1 MAKFINDMFKAITE
15 KPTMTYIYPY
25 NSPLGGIMIS
35 SNGKEI
41 KGLWFEEQEYSGDT
55 LTKEYKENALPVFDE
70 TKKWLDTYFSG
81 KAPDFIPPIKVDI
94 TPFCK
99 SVLEIVQTIPF
110 GQTMTYGE
118 IANHIAKQRGSH
130 KMSAQAVGQA
140 IGSNPI
146 LLIIPCHRVVG
157 ANGNLTGYAG
167 GLEKK
172 LQLLTMEKANVS

>member
-1 MAKFINDMFKAITE
+1 ME
-15 KPTMTYIYPY
+15 KPTVVYIYHY
-25 NSPLGGIMIS
+25 SSPLSHIIIS

-41 KGLWFEEQEYSGDT
+41 TGLWFEEQEYSGDT

-94 TPFCK
+94 THFYK

-118 IANHIAKQRGSH
+118 IASHIAKQRGSH

-172 LQLLTMEKANVS
+172 LQLLTLEKANVS